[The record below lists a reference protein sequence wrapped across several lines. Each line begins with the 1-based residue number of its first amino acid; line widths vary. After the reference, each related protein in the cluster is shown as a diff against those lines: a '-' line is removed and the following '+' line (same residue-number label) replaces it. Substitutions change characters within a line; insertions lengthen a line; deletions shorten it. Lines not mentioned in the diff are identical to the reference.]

1 MERRALVRNIF
12 LAGIA
17 AALPLKTLLAKGNK
31 TNTSSGRP
39 FHRFQLGAL
48 ELTVVTDGYLA
59 MSPVQPN
66 FAPDV
71 PPEQVAGLL
80 QHSFRSTK
88 EIDLAMNVLII
99 KKDKQLILVDTGA
112 GNGFGANAGWLLSS
126 LTDAGIQAGD
136 ITDIVITHA
145 HPDHI
150 GGLLDAQGKRTFPNA
165 QIHLSATEHQ
175 FWMHA
180 ASQDFSKSKFTDK
193 AFLQQIIQGTKQTL
207 TTLHDSLHLFNHPSQ
222 LFGCI
227 RLELAAG
234 HTPGHTLVHIYSG
247 DEELVHIADLM
258 HSDVLLFP
266 HPEWGFFGDT
276 DFSQATL
283 TRKKVLAILAENKKT
298 VFGYHLPWPGIGHVR
313 ANNDAWEWVPQA
325 YAIPG

>member
-1 MERRALVRNIF
+1 MERRALVRNMF
-12 LAGIA
+12 LAGLA
-17 AALPLKTLLAKGNK
+17 ATLPLQKLLAKRNK
-31 TNTSSGRP
+31 AQANNGRP
-39 FHRFQLGAL
+39 FHRFQLGTL
-48 ELTVVTDGYLA
+48 ELTVVTDGYLT

-71 PPEQVAGLL
+71 PAGEVSGLL
-80 QHSFRSTK
+80 QRSFRSTK
-88 EIDLAMNVLII
+88 EIDLAMNVLVIR
-99 KKDKQLILVDTGA
+99 KGQQLILVDTGA
-112 GNGFGANAGWLLSS
+112 GNGFGANAGWLTAS
-126 LTDAGIQAGD
+126 LTDAGIQATD

-150 GGLLDAQGKRTFPNA
+150 GGLLDAQGERTFPNA
-165 QIHLSATEHQ
+165 AIHLSAIEHQ

-180 ASQDFSKSKFTDK
+180 ATQDFSKSKFPDK
-193 AFLQQIIQGTKQTL
+193 AFLQQIIEGTKQTL
-207 TTLHDSLHLFNHPSQ
+207 TTLHDQLHLFSHPSQ
-222 LFGCI
+222 LFDCI

-234 HTPGHTLVHIYSG
+234 HIPGHTLVHVYSG
-247 DEELVHIADLM
+247 DQELVHIADLM

-276 DFSQATL
+276 DFSQAVT
-283 TRKKVLAILAENKKT
+283 TRKKVLSVLAQHKKT

-313 ANNDAWEWVPQA
+313 ANGGAWEWVPET

>member
-1 MERRALVRNIF
+1 MF
-12 LAGIA
+12 LAGLA
-17 AALPLKTLLAKGNK
+17 ATLPLQTLLAKRNK
-31 TNTSSGRP
+31 TRTNSGRP
-39 FHRFQLGAL
+39 FHRFQLGTL
-48 ELTVVTDGYLA
+48 ELTVVTDGYLT

-71 PPEQVAGLL
+71 PAGEVSSLL
-80 QHSFRSTK
+80 QRSFRSTK
-88 EIDLAMNVLII
+88 EIDLGMNVLLIR
-99 KKDKQLILVDTGA
+99 KDQQLILVDTGA
-112 GNGFGANAGWLLSS
+112 GNGFGANAGWLIASLS
-126 LTDAGIQAGD
+126 DAGIQPKD

-150 GGLLDAQGKRTFPNA
+150 GGLLNPQGKRTFPNA
-165 QIHLSATEHQ
+165 AIHLSAIEHQ

-180 ASQDFSKSKFTDK
+180 ATQDFSKSKFPDK
-193 AFLQQIIQGTKQTL
+193 AFLQQIIEGTKQTL
-207 TTLHDSLHLFNHPSQ
+207 TTLHDQLHLFNHPSQ
-222 LFGCI
+222 LFNCI

-234 HTPGHTLVHIYSG
+234 HTPGHTLVHVYSG
-247 DEELVHIADLM
+247 DQELVHIADLM

-276 DFSQATL
+276 DFSQAVA
-283 TRKKVLAILAENKKT
+283 TRKKVLSVLAQNKKT

-313 ANNDAWEWVPQA
+313 ANGEAWEWVPET